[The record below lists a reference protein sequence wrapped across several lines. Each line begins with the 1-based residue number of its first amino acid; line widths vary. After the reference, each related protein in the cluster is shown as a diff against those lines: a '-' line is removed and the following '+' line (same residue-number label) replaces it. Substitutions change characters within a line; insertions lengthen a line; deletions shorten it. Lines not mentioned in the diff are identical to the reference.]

1 VPKQQQ
7 SSPLLII
14 VLVILIL
21 LVSGFTYLFVTTD
34 DSSSILPSITIMSPE
49 RDANTSQEQEAQL
62 ETATQEDSEEL
73 DSTSDTE
80 TAVTTTEEEP
90 EAPRELPQGKI
101 GFTVSSGQQAGP
113 KFNRGF
119 IDPYDPK
126 VGQTQTFNIAAS
138 SNSSISNISVT
149 IVDDEGETTHQLS
162 RISGTD
168 QEGTW
173 EGTWTNQNT
182 HEKTYKAII
191 KGTDAAG
198 TVTVEI
204 ILR

>member
-1 VPKQQQ
+1 
-7 SSPLLII
+7 
-14 VLVILIL
+14 
-21 LVSGFTYLFVTTD
+21 
-34 DSSSILPSITIMSPE
+34 MSPDRE
-49 RDANTSQEQEAQL
+49 NTTTQDQTAEADQ
-62 ETATQEDSEEL
+62 TATQEGSEEL
-73 DSTSDTE
+73 NAASGTDTSV
-80 TAVTTTEEEP
+80 ATTTEEEP
-90 EAPRELPQGKI
+90 ETPRELPQGKI

-138 SNSSISNISVT
+138 SDSSVSNMTVT
-149 IVDDEGETTHQLS
+149 IVDDAGEKTHQLS
-162 RISGTD
+162 RVSGTD

-173 EGTWTNQNT
+173 EASWTNENT
-182 HEKTYKAII
+182 HEKTYKAIV